1 MKGNSKLI
9 STTMPIYRR
18 MKSCGVQ
25 KPGPDKRIVSG
36 VLEDELYAMQCEI
49 LVDWPSLTIGSVQV
63 RMKRFTT
70 VKCILAEKVFLRA
83 EGWKIDGQVEGKIKK
98 ELGRNGCRHMAALM
112 IDCLRSLARSELA
125 NSLRSAIESASNLDK
140 AGFIEDFFRE
150 HPDLKGLA
158 KIH

>member
-1 MKGNSKLI
+1 MI

-25 KPGPDKRIVSG
+25 KQGADKRVISG

-49 LVDWPSLTIGSVQV
+49 LVDWPSLTIESIQA
-63 RMKRFTT
+63 RLKRFTT
-70 VKCILAEKVFLRA
+70 VKCILAEKVFLRS
-83 EGWKIDGQVEGKIKK
+83 EGWKIDSQIEGKIKK

-125 NSLRSAIESASNLDK
+125 NNLRSSMETAPNLDK
-140 AGFIEDFFRE
+140 DRFIEDFFKD
-150 HPDLKGLA
+150 HPDLKGIA
-158 KIH
+158 KIR

>member
-1 MKGNSKLI
+1 MI
-9 STTMPIYRR
+9 STSMPIYSR

-25 KPGPDKRIVSG
+25 KQGAAKRVISG

-49 LVDWPSLTIGSVQV
+49 LVDMPSLTIESIQV

-70 VKCILAEKVFLRA
+70 VKCILAEQIFLRA
-83 EGWKIDGQVEGKIKK
+83 EGWKIDSQIEGKIKK

-125 NSLRSAIESASNLDK
+125 ESLKSIPDSAQGLEKTRVL
-140 AGFIEDFFRE
+140 EDFFKS
-150 HPDLKGLA
+150 HSDLKGLA
-158 KIH
+158 KIA

>member
-1 MKGNSKLI
+1 MI
-9 STTMPIYRR
+9 STTMPMYRR

-25 KPGPDKRIVSG
+25 KQGADKRVISG

-49 LVDWPSLTIGSVQV
+49 LVDWPSLTIESIQA
-63 RMKRFTT
+63 RLKRFTT
-70 VKCILAEKVFLRA
+70 VKCILAEKIFLRS
-83 EGWKIDGQVEGKIKK
+83 EGWKIDSQIEGKIKK

-125 NSLRSAIESASNLDK
+125 NNLRSAMESTPNLDE
-140 AGFIEDFFRE
+140 AGFIEDFFKD

-158 KIH
+158 KIN

>member
-1 MKGNSKLI
+1 MI

-25 KPGPDKRIVSG
+25 KHGADKRVISG

-49 LVDWPSLTIGSVQV
+49 LVDWPSLTIESIQA

-70 VKCILAEKVFLRA
+70 VKCILAEKVFLRS
-83 EGWKIDGQVEGKIKK
+83 EGWKIDSQIEGKIKK

-125 NSLRSAIESASNLDK
+125 NNLRSSMESVPNLDK
-140 AGFIEDFFRE
+140 DRFIEDFFKD
-150 HPDLKGLA
+150 HPDLKGIA
-158 KIH
+158 KIR

>member
-1 MKGNSKLI
+1 MI
-9 STTMPIYRR
+9 STTMPMYRR

-25 KPGPDKRIVSG
+25 KQGADKRVISG

-49 LVDWPSLTIGSVQV
+49 LVDWPSLTIESIQA
-63 RMKRFTT
+63 RLKRFTT
-70 VKCILAEKVFLRA
+70 IKCILAEKVFLRS
-83 EGWKIDGQVEGKIKK
+83 EGWKIDSQIEGKIKK

-125 NSLRSAIESASNLDK
+125 NNLRSSMESEPNLDK
-140 AGFIEDFFRE
+140 DRFIEDFFKD

-158 KIH
+158 KIS

>member
-1 MKGNSKLI
+1 MI

-25 KPGPDKRIVSG
+25 KQGLNKRIISG

-49 LVDWPSLTIGSVQV
+49 MVDWPTLTIESIQA
-63 RMKRFTT
+63 RLKRFTT
-70 VKCILAEKVFLRA
+70 VRCILAEKVFLRS
-83 EGWKIDGQVEGKIKK
+83 EGWKIDSQIEGRIKK

-125 NSLRSAIESASNLDK
+125 NSLRCAMESTSDLDK
-140 AGFIEDFFRE
+140 AGFIEDFFKSY
-150 HPDLKGLA
+150 PDLKGIA
-158 KIH
+158 KIR

>member
-1 MKGNSKLI
+1 MI

-25 KPGPDKRIVSG
+25 KQGADKRVISG

-49 LVDWPSLTIGSVQV
+49 LVDWPSLTIESIQA
-63 RMKRFTT
+63 RLKRFTT
-70 VKCILAEKVFLRA
+70 VKCILAEKVFLRS
-83 EGWKIDGQVEGKIKK
+83 EGWKIDSQIEGKIKK
-98 ELGRNGCRHMAALM
+98 ELGRNGCRHLAALM

-125 NSLRSAIESASNLDK
+125 NNLRSAMGSVADLDK
-140 AGFIEDFFRE
+140 GRFIEDFFKD

-158 KIH
+158 KIS